1 MILHVIEHTLHHSI
15 GLLPFLFVTYL
26 VMEYIEHKAGKK
38 AEQIVK
44 KSGKCGPL
52 IGGVLGLV
60 PQCGFSAAASN
71 LYAGRIITVGTLLAV
86 FLSTSD
92 EMLPILISA
101 KVEPAVIGKI
111 LGMKALIGVVI
122 GFVTDIFLRKKFQRK
137 EEDLKIE
144 HMCEH
149 EHCHC
154 NEGKIAKS
162 ALFHTLQIFFFIVVI
177 TFVLNLLI
185 ELVGEETLAGILSG
199 KPVIGPLLAGI
210 VGLIPNCAA
219 SVLITQL
226 YLEGMLGAGAMMA
239 GLLVGAGVGIL
250 VLFRVND
257 DTKENIRITA
267 WLYVIGVLAGIIIEI
282 AGLKF

>member
-1 MILHVIEHTLHHSI
+1 MIVHVIEHTIHHSI

-38 AEQIVK
+38 AEQMVK
-44 KSGKCGPL
+44 KSGNFGPF
-52 IGGVLGLV
+52 IGGILGIV

-71 LYAGRIITVGTLLAV
+71 LYAGRIITLGTLLAV

-101 KVEPAVIGKI
+101 KVAPITICKI
-111 LGMKALIGVVI
+111 LGTKALIGVI
-122 GFVTDIFLRKKFQRK
+122 AGFLIDMILCRKLHN
-137 EEDLKIE
+137 EEHLKIE

-154 NEGKIAKS
+154 NEGKIGKS
-162 ALFHTLQIFFFIVVI
+162 ALVHTLQVFLFIVAI

-185 ELVGEETLAGILSG
+185 ELVGEEALGGLLSG
-199 KPVIGPLLAGI
+199 KPIIGPLIAGL
-210 VGLIPNCAA
+210 VGLIPNCAS
-219 SVLITQL
+219 SVAITQL

-257 DTKENIRITA
+257 DTKENLKITA
-267 WLYVIGVLAGIIIEI
+267 LLYVIGVIAGIIIEI
-282 AGLKF
+282 AGLRF

>member
-1 MILHVIEHTLHHSI
+1 MIVHVIEHTVHHSI

-38 AEQIVK
+38 AEQMVK
-44 KSGKCGPL
+44 KSGSFGPF
-52 IGGVLGLV
+52 IGGTLGIV

-71 LYAGRIITVGTLLAV
+71 LYAGRIITLGTLLAV

-101 KVEPAVIGKI
+101 KVEPVTICKI
-111 LGMKALIGVVI
+111 LGAKVIIGVVA
-122 GFVTDIFLRKKFQRK
+122 GFVIDFVLRKRSDK
-137 EEDLKIE
+137 EEEPLKIE

-154 NEGKIAKS
+154 GEGKISKS
-162 ALFHTLQIFFFIVVI
+162 ALVHTLQVFLFIVII

-185 ELVGEETLAGILSG
+185 EFVGEETLAGFLSG
-199 KPVIGPLLAGI
+199 KPVIGPLVAGF
-210 VGLIPNCAA
+210 VGLIPNCAS
-219 SVLITQL
+219 SVVITQL

-239 GLLVGAGVGIL
+239 GLLVGAGVGTLI
-250 VLFRVND
+250 LFRVND
-257 DTKENIRITA
+257 DIKENIKIVA
-267 WLYVIGVLAGIIIEI
+267 LLYGIGTFAGIIIET
-282 AGLKF
+282 AGLVF